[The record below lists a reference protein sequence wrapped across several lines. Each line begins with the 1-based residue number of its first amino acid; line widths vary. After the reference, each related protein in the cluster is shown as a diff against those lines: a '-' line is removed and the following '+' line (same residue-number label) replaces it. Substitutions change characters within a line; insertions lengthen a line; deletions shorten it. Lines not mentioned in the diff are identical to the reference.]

1 MTPVSNFAG
10 AACLASYKGCSTAS
24 RPCFFAVSYSTF
36 SLKSSNQTR
45 QPFFWRPSS
54 MDLFANE
61 HYTHPRAFANML
73 QHVCQSL
80 LDTVFAPYVR
90 FIRVRNRPLW
100 SPSAMSAAALT
111 HCAKIRG
118 SIEKMRKHLKRK
130 KRHRESQTEKLCL
143 QQPRLQSLLP
153 PWKEF
158 QADLQR
164 RPPRTLSFTKT
175 FTTYL

>member
-1 MTPVSNFAG
+1 
-10 AACLASYKGCSTAS
+10 
-24 RPCFFAVSYSTF
+24 
-36 SLKSSNQTR
+36 
-45 QPFFWRPSS
+45 

-80 LDTVFAPYVR
+80 LDIIFAPYFR
-90 FIRVRNRPLW
+90 YIRVWNRPLW

-118 SIEKMRKHLKRK
+118 SIAKMRKHLKPK

-153 PWKEF
+153 SGKEF

-164 RPPRTLSFTKT
+164 RPTSRGGRLELSPHQNVHHLFIAECPGTSHPLINRFCRT
-175 FTTYL
+175 

>member
-1 MTPVSNFAG
+1 MQEPVCVAFYTAH
-10 AACLASYKGCSTAS
+10 STAS
-24 RPCFFAVSYSTF
+24 RRRFPAVSCSAS
-36 SLKSSNQTR
+36 SLQSSNQTS
-45 QPFFWRPSS
+45 QPFFWRLSS

-80 LDTVFAPYVR
+80 LDIIFAPYFR
-90 FIRVRNRPLW
+90 YIRVWNRPLW

-118 SIEKMRKHLKRK
+118 SIAKMCKHLRRKR
-130 KRHRESQTEKLCL
+130 RHRESQTEKLCL

-153 PWKEF
+153 PGKEF

-164 RPPRTLSFTKT
+164 RPPRTLSLTKT